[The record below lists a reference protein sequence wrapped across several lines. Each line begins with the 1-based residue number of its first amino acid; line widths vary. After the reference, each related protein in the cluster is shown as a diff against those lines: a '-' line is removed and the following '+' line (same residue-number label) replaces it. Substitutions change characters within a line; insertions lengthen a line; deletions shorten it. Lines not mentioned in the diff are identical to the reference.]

1 VIFLLTSLSVI
12 IQNLLVGENM
22 KKVIIGSVIMA
33 AMVAFSG
40 CSTKNACKPAPKL
53 PTCASACAP
62 VPAPAP
68 CGCAK

>member
-1 VIFLLTSLSVI
+1 MK
-12 IQNLLVGENM
+12 GENM
-22 KKVIIGSVIMA
+22 KKVIISSVILA

-40 CSTKNACKPAPKL
+40 CSTKNACKPTPKL
-53 PTCASACAP
+53 PTCASACP